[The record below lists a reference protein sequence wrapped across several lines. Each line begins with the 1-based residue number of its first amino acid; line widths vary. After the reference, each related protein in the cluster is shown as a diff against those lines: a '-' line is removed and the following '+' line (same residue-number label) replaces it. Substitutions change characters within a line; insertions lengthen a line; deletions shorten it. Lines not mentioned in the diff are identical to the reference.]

1 MVADSPLLALGSED
15 FISLTTF
22 RKTGIGVPTT
32 VWVGRD
38 GDALLVTTRRKS
50 GKVKRIRNNPGVE
63 IRPCNRMG
71 HVRDGVPVVTARAE
85 ILEDS
90 QNAAHLAKVFAKKYG
105 LKSRLGMWIERRGKH
120 PVERVVLRLTES

>member
-22 RKTGIGVPTT
+22 RKTGVGVPTT

-50 GKVKRIRNNPGVE
+50 GKVKRIRNNPEVE

-71 HVRDGVPVVTARAE
+71 RLRDGAPVLTARAE

-90 QNAAHLAKVFAKKYG
+90 ETAARLATVFSKKYG
-105 LKSRLGMWIERRGKH
+105 LKSRLGMWMERRGRH
-120 PVERVVLRLTES
+120 PVERVVLRLTA

>member
-22 RKTGIGVPTT
+22 RKTGVGVPTA

-50 GKVKRIRNNPGVE
+50 GKVKRIRNNPEVE

-71 HVRDGVPVVTARAE
+71 HVRDSAPVVTARAE

-90 QNAAHLAKVFAKKYG
+90 ETAARLSTVFAKKYG
-105 LKSRLGMWIERRGKH
+105 LKSRLGMWLERHGRNH
-120 PVERVVLRLTES
+120 VERVVLRLTV